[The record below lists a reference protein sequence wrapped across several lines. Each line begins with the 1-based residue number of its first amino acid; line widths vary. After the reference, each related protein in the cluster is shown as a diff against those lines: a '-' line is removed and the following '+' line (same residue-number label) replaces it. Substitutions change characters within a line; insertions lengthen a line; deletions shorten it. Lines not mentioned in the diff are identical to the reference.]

1 MEKLIGTI
9 CLDCEYKVANVTDLC
24 PSCGS
29 ENTESLVIENRGTI
43 YSFTI
48 VHVGFGHMASRVP
61 YALAVID
68 TEDHIKLTT
77 VVEDVPDLD
86 SLKIGD
92 KVRFKKMD
100 EMIGPIFQVV

>member
-1 MEKLIGTI
+1 MEKLTGTV
-9 CLDCEYKVANVTDLC
+9 CLDCGYKVAHISGLC

-29 ENTESLVIENRGTI
+29 ANTNPIDLNQTGTI
-43 YSFTI
+43 YTFTI

-68 TEDHIKLTT
+68 TADHVKLTT
-77 VVEDVPDLD
+77 VIEDVPNLDL
-86 SLKIGD
+86 LRIGD

-100 EMIGPIFQVV
+100 ELIGPIFQLI